1 MSLPDEAA
9 EVLEFWFNEL
19 TPEEWFQPGDDL
31 DETIA
36 RKFGGLHARLGRDGV
51 PPSWR
56 ITPRGRLAAI
66 IVLDQFP
73 RNIYRGRAAA
83 FSTDDAALALAIET
97 VDCGHADVLEA
108 VERKFVYLPFEH
120 SEDPAV
126 QDRAVRLFATLDD
139 PRSLHFA
146 EAHRDVIKRYGRFP
160 HRNRM
165 LGRVSTAE
173 EEAYLAEPGA
183 GFGWLPP
190 DDPGERD
197 AS

>member
-1 MSLPDEAA
+1 MSLPEDAA
-9 EVLEFWFNEL
+9 GVLDFWFSQL
-19 TPEEWFQPGDDL
+19 TPEEWFQPGDGL

-56 ITPRGRLAAI
+56 ATPHGRLAAI

-73 RNIYRGRAAA
+73 RNIYRGRAAS
-83 FSTDDAALALAIET
+83 FSTDDAALALAKET
-97 VDCGHADVLEA
+97 VDGGHADELDA

-120 SEDPAV
+120 SEDPAI
-126 QDRAVRLFATLDD
+126 QDRSVRLFATLDD

-146 EAHRDVIKRYGRFP
+146 EAHRDVIRRFGRFP
-160 HRNRM
+160 HRNGM
-165 LGRVSTAE
+165 LGRVSTAD

-183 GFGWLPP
+183 GFGWLP
-190 DDPGERD
+190 DDGD
-197 AS
+197 SS

>member
-51 PPSWR
+51 PSSWR
-56 ITPRGRLAAI
+56 AAPRGRLAAI

-73 RNIYRGRAAA
+73 RNIYRGKAAA

-97 VDCGHADVLEA
+97 VDGGHADVLEA

-126 QDRAVRLFATLDD
+126 QDRAVRLFATLND

-160 HRNRM
+160 HRNKM

-190 DDPGERD
+190 DDPDERN